1 MIIDICFWNGK
12 GDEFYYH
19 YVPEVIKGRRQKKKW
34 YNTHDYAIFHV
45 KKYPTHANIK
55 EWLREYFGDD
65 WTTPKQSKGDWRLDV
80 RDVIK

>member
-1 MIIDICFWNGK
+1 M
-12 GDEFYYH
+12 
-19 YVPEVIKGRRQKKKW
+19 IKGRRQKKKW

>member
-1 MIIDICFWNGK
+1 ML
-12 GDEFYYH
+12 
-19 YVPEVIKGRRQKKKW
+19 QLQLLL
-34 YNTHDYAIFHV
+34 FHV